1 MKKVLKVTFGA
12 VLAVSMAAPMIA
24 SAHVHEIWNGIAVW
38 GDATYMRQSNNGLSV
53 GDYTLATTAP
63 ATFDGAHNHFFVDP
77 DYEFDWALGVSYRLP
92 HTHNR
97 IFMSYDHF
105 QNDVDRQGDFGIRAL
120 GLAPGAFTFAA
131 TELDTNAHE
140 FRVGAIHD
148 LHFGDHFCLDFKAF
162 LEYARVTQTLN
173 ETIEQSGTVRFQS
186 TENLIKGFGPG
197 VGFVSRWY
205 SHNPTWHIF
214 AGANTTLLKVE
225 NEYSQTFGELVG
237 QLAGRGYDYQPH
249 ETDSVVGKLDI
260 EFGINWGCK
269 FRHELRGAAWDV
281 ALGMKY
287 MNMINVFKNGNTA
300 YQVNGGA
307 NALPTS
313 NNAPYLG
320 AAQDWGKYGPF
331 LRVKIGGANS

>member
-53 GDYTLATTAP
+53 GDYTLATTPP

-92 HTHNR
+92 HTHTKL
-97 IFMSYDHF
+97 FMSYDHF

-140 FRVGAIHD
+140 FRVGAVHD

-162 LEYARVTQTLN
+162 LEYSRVTQTLN
-173 ETIEQSGTVRFQS
+173 ETVQQSGVVRFES

-225 NEYSQTFGELVG
+225 NEYGQTLGELVG
-237 QLAGRGYDYQPH
+237 PLAGSGYDYQPH

-300 YQVNGGA
+300 YQVNDGF
-307 NALPTS
+307 NAQPLAD
-313 NNAPYLG
+313 NAPYLG